1 MRLTTLGTGTA
12 SPSTRVNAGHLVE
25 AGSVTLL
32 MDCGSGVTHRM
43 GAMGANW
50 LGITHLAITHFHPD
64 HTLDLT
70 TLMFAWK
77 YGALPPRAEP
87 LTIIGPAGIS
97 GLIEQFAAIYG
108 ETVRAPGFPL
118 TVRELS
124 PDERVD
130 LGNGVTLEAHK
141 VPHTAESVAYSVERG
156 GARLVY
162 TGDTGFDTAVA
173 EWARGCDLLL
183 AECSLPERLAVPSHL
198 TPAQVGVMAEVAEP
212 ARLVLTHFYPPVLEE
227 EILEIISLRYSGE
240 IVLATDG
247 WSTEIEER

>member
-12 SPSTRVNAGHLVE
+12 SPSTRVNAGHLVD
-25 AGSVTLL
+25 AGAVTLL
-32 MDCGSGVTHRM
+32 MDCGSGVAHRM
-43 GAMGANW
+43 GETGANW

-77 YGALPPRAEP
+77 YGTLPPRTAP
-87 LTIIGPAGIS
+87 LTILGPVGIGNV
-97 GLIEQFAAIYG
+97 IERFAVIYG
-108 ETVRAPGFPL
+108 DTVRAPGFPV
-118 TVRELS
+118 TVRELV
-124 PDERVD
+124 PGERVE
-130 LGNGVTLEAHK
+130 LGDGVMLEAHK

-156 GARLVY
+156 GARIVF

-173 EWARGCDLLL
+173 EWASGCDLLL
-183 AECSLPERLAVPSHL
+183 AECSLPEQLAVASHL

-227 EILEIISLRYSGE
+227 DILEIIALRYSGE
-240 IVLATDG
+240 VVLAADG
-247 WSTEIEER
+247 WSTEIEEG

>member
-25 AGSVTLL
+25 AGTVTLL
-32 MDCGSGVTHRM
+32 MDCGSGVAHRM
-43 GAMGANW
+43 GAIGANW

-77 YGALPPRAEP
+77 YGTLPPRAEP
-87 LTIIGPAGIS
+87 LTILGPAGIAR
-97 GLIEQFAAIYG
+97 LIEQFVAIYG
-108 ETVRAPGFPL
+108 DTVQAPGFSVS
-118 TVRELS
+118 VRELA
-124 PDERVD
+124 PGERAD
-130 LGNGVTLEAHK
+130 LGDGVTLEAHK

-156 GARLVY
+156 GVRLVY

-183 AECSLPERLAVPSHL
+183 AECSLPEQLAVASHL

-212 ARLVLTHFYPPVLEE
+212 LRLVLTHFYPPVLEE
-227 EILEIISLRYSGE
+227 DILEIISLRYSGE
-240 IVLATDG
+240 VVLATDG

>member
-25 AGSVTLL
+25 AGAVTLL

-43 GAMGANW
+43 GAIGANW

-77 YGALPPRAEP
+77 YGTLPARSSP
-87 LTIIGPAGIS
+87 LTILGPVGIQK
-97 GLIEQFAAIYG
+97 LIEHFAAIYG
-108 ETVRAPGFPL
+108 DSVRAPGFAVE
-118 TVRELS
+118 VREMA
-124 PDERVD
+124 PGERVE
-130 LGNGVTLEAHK
+130 LGDGVTLEAHK

-183 AECSLPERLAVPSHL
+183 AECSLPEELAVASHL

-212 ARLVLTHFYPPVLEE
+212 LRLVLTHFYPPVLDQD
-227 EILEIISLRYSGE
+227 IIEIISLRYSGE
-240 IVLATDG
+240 VVLATDG
-247 WSTEIEER
+247 WSTDIEER

>member
-1 MRLTTLGTGTA
+1 MHLTTLGTGAA

-25 AGSVTLL
+25 AGTVSLL
-32 MDCGSGVTHRM
+32 MDCGSGVTHRL
-43 GAMGANW
+43 GAIGANW

-77 YGALPPRAEP
+77 YGTLPPRTAP
-87 LTIIGPAGIS
+87 LTILGPAGIS
-97 GLIEQFAAIYG
+97 HLIGQFAAVYG
-108 ETVRAPGFPL
+108 ESVRTPGFPVS
-118 TVRELS
+118 VREIA
-124 PDERVD
+124 PGERVD
-130 LGNGVTLEAHK
+130 LGDGVTLEAHK

-162 TGDTGFDTAVA
+162 TGDTGFDTTVA

-183 AECSLPERLAVPSHL
+183 AECSLPEQLAVPAHL

-227 EILEIISLRYSGE
+227 DISGIISLRYSGE

>member
-25 AGSVTLL
+25 AGAVTLL
-32 MDCGSGVTHRM
+32 MDCGSGVVHRM
-43 GAMGANW
+43 GAVGANW

-77 YGALPPRAEP
+77 YGTLPPRAAP
-87 LTIIGPAGIS
+87 LVILGPVGVS
-97 GLIEQFAAIYG
+97 KLIEQFVGLYG
-108 ETVRAPGFPL
+108 ETVRTPGFPME
-118 TVRELS
+118 VRELA
-124 PDERVD
+124 PGERVD
-130 LGNGVTLEAHK
+130 LGDGVTLEAHK
-141 VPHTAESVAYSVERG
+141 VPHTAESVAYSVKRG

-183 AECSLPERLAVPSHL
+183 AECSLPEQLAIASHL

-227 EILEIISLRYSGE
+227 DIAGIISLRYSGDVV
-240 IVLATDG
+240 IATDG

>member
-25 AGSVTLL
+25 AGAVTLL
-32 MDCGSGVTHRM
+32 MDCGSGVAHRM
-43 GAMGANW
+43 GETGANW

-77 YGALPPRAEP
+77 YGTLPSRAAP
-87 LTIIGPAGIS
+87 LTIFGPVGIS
-97 GLIEQFAAIYG
+97 KLLEQFATIYG
-108 ETVRAPGFPL
+108 DTVRAPGFAV
-118 TVRELS
+118 TVRELA
-124 PDERVD
+124 PGERVD
-130 LGNGVTLEAHK
+130 LGDGVTLEAHK

-156 GARLVY
+156 GARLVF
-162 TGDTGFDTAVA
+162 TGDTGFDTTVA

-183 AECSLPERLAVPSHL
+183 SECSLPEQLAVSTHL

-212 ARLVLTHFYPPVLEE
+212 KRLVLTHFYPPVLDED
-227 EILEIISLRYSGE
+227 LAEIIALRYSGE
-240 IVLATDG
+240 VVIAVDG
-247 WSTEIEER
+247 WSTEIEEQ

>member
-25 AGSVTLL
+25 AGAVTLL

-43 GAMGANW
+43 GAIGARW
-50 LGITHLAITHFHPD
+50 LDITHLAITHFHPD

-77 YGALPPRAEP
+77 YGALPPRSAP
-87 LTIIGPAGIS
+87 LVILGPVGTS
-97 GLIEQFAAIYG
+97 RLLEQFAAIYG
-108 ETVRAPGFPL
+108 DTVRAPGFAV
-118 TVRELS
+118 TIRELS
-124 PDERVD
+124 PGERVD
-130 LGNGVTLEAHK
+130 LDDGVTLEAHK
-141 VPHTAESVAYSVERG
+141 VPHTAESIAYSVERG
-156 GARLVY
+156 SARLVY

-183 AECSLPERLAVPSHL
+183 AECSLPEQLAVPSHL

-227 EILEIISLRYSGE
+227 DISGIIALRYSGE
-240 IVLATDG
+240 VVLATDG
-247 WSTEIEER
+247 WSTVIEER

>member
-25 AGSVTLL
+25 AGAVTLL
-32 MDCGSGVTHRM
+32 MDCGSGVAHRM
-43 GAMGANW
+43 GETGANW

-77 YGALPPRAEP
+77 YGTLPPRTAP
-87 LTIIGPAGIS
+87 LTILSPVGIGS
-97 GLIEQFAAIYG
+97 LIERFAAIYG
-108 ETVRAPGFPL
+108 DTVRAPGFPV
-118 TVRELS
+118 TVRELV
-124 PDERVD
+124 PGERVE
-130 LGNGVTLEAHK
+130 LGDGVMLEAHK

-156 GARLVY
+156 GARIVF

-173 EWARGCDLLL
+173 EWASGCDLLL
-183 AECSLPERLAVPSHL
+183 AECSLPEQLAVASHL

-227 EILEIISLRYSGE
+227 DILEIIALRYSGE
-240 IVLATDG
+240 VVLAADG
-247 WSTEIEER
+247 WSTEIEEG